1 VKPTNR
7 NRTLLGAAAGL
18 LAAAAGVGA
27 SMIVSVIVGGAPTPS
42 TAVGSR
48 VIDATPGAVKDWAI
62 EHLGTNDKPF
72 LLTGIFGAIAVL
84 AALTGVVAWR
94 SRRVA
99 LGLTAVLGLVGLVA
113 AYADRTTLVGSLAKI
128 SPAAVAL
135 VVSVGFLYMFTR
147 HWNGATH
154 TVAAESVD
162 SPRLVEVGAS
172 SSPAQVRTIA
182 RPAGMTTL
190 SEPEFR
196 RTPTARP
203 KTDKRSE
210 NPAPAGFDR
219 RAFLAVALASGAVAA
234 VGLGTSHVF
243 GNAGARSRSDI
254 ALPKAADAAPALA
267 GSMSISGVKGLTPY
281 ITPNSDFYRVDTALS
296 VPQID
301 AGNWSL
307 KIHGLVDKE
316 IELTFADLVDMPLIE
331 RRVTLACV
339 SNEVGGHYA
348 GNATWLGVKISDLLK
363 QLGVQSGA
371 DAVKST
377 SVDGMTIGTPLQAL
391 TDDREAMIA
400 IGMNGEPLP
409 LAHGFPARMVV
420 PGLYGYVS
428 ATKWLVDME
437 ITRFADFSAY
447 WTSRGFSAE
456 APIKTFSRI
465 DVPTSFAKLHSG
477 KTAVAG
483 VAWAQNTGI
492 QKVEVRV
499 DGGSW
504 QPTRLPKEDTIDTW
518 RQWVYEWDAEPGNH
532 QIEVRATDRSG
543 YTQTSRRAAPRPNG
557 ATGWHSVNVTV
568 A

>member
-7 NRTLLGAAAGL
+7 IRIPLGAAAGL
-18 LAAAAGVGA
+18 LSAAAGVGA

-48 VIDATPGAVKDWAI
+48 VIDATPGAVKDWAVN
-62 EHLGTNDKPF
+62 HLGTNDKPF
-72 LLTGIFGAIAVL
+72 LLTGIFSAIAVL

-94 SRRVA
+94 SRRLA
-99 LGLTAVLGLVGLVA
+99 LALTAALGLVGLAA

-128 SPAAVAL
+128 GPAVVAL
-135 VVSVGFLYMFTR
+135 AVSVGFLFLFTR
-147 HWNGATH
+147 RWNDAESAAPEDADESAELVAVGTGSTARSAVAGRGGAT
-154 TVAAESVD
+154 S
-162 SPRLVEVGAS
+162 
-172 SSPAQVRTIA
+172 
-182 RPAGMTTL
+182 TTL

-203 KTDKRSE
+203 KASSRAE
-210 NPAPAGFDR
+210 NSAPAGFDR
-219 RAFLAVALASGAVAA
+219 RAFIAAALASGAVAA
-234 VGLGTSHVF
+234 VGLGSTRVF

-254 ALPKAADAAPALA
+254 ALPKAADAAPALTGA
-267 GSMSISGVKGLTPY
+267 MTLDGVKGLTPY
-281 ITPNSDFYRVDTALS
+281 LTPNSDFYRVDTALS

-301 AGNWSL
+301 AGNWSM
-307 KIHGLVDKE
+307 KIHGLVDHE
-316 IELTFADLVDMPLIE
+316 IELSFADLVSMPLIE
-331 RRVTLACV
+331 RRVTLSCV

-348 GNATWLGVKISDLLK
+348 GNALWLGVKVSDLLERA
-363 QLGVQSGA
+363 GVQSGA

-400 IGMNGEPLP
+400 IGMNGDPLP

-428 ATKWLVDME
+428 ATKWLVDLE
-437 ITRFADFSAY
+437 VTRFADFSAY
-447 WTSRGFSAE
+447 WTSRGFSAQ

-465 DVPTSFAKLHSG
+465 DVPASFASLKPG
-477 KTAVAG
+477 KNAVAG

-492 QKVEVRV
+492 EKVEVRI

-504 QPTRLPKEDTIDTW
+504 QPARLPREDTIDSW
-518 RQWVYEWDAEPGNH
+518 RQWVYEWDADSGSH
-532 QIEVRATDRSG
+532 LLEVRATDHSG
-543 YTQTSRRAAPRPNG
+543 YTQTSRRAAPRPDG

>member
-7 NRTLLGAAAGL
+7 YRIPLGAAAGL

-27 SMIVSVIVGGAPTPS
+27 SMIVSVTVGGAPTPS

-48 VIDATPGAVKDWAI
+48 VIDATPGAVKDWAVS
-62 EHLGTNDKPF
+62 HLGTDDKPF
-72 LLTGIFGAIAVL
+72 LLAGIFLAIAVL

-94 SRRVA
+94 SRGVA
-99 LGLTAVLGLVGLVA
+99 LGLTALLGLVGLA
-113 AYADRTTLVGSLAKI
+113 AANADRTTLVGSLAKVA
-128 SPAAVAL
+128 PAAAAL
-135 VVSVGFLYMFTR
+135 VVSVSFLAVFTR
-147 HWNGATH
+147 GWSARAPVPVP
-154 TVAAESVD
+154 VAGSR
-162 SPRLVEVGAS
+162 PR
-172 SSPAQVRTIA
+172 PR
-182 RPAGMTTL
+182 
-190 SEPEFR
+190 
-196 RTPTARP
+196 
-203 KTDKRSE
+203 

-219 RAFLAVALASGAVAA
+219 RAFIAAAVASGAVTA
-234 VGLGTSHVF
+234 VGLGSTRAF
-243 GNAGARSRSDI
+243 GNAGVRSRSDI
-254 ALPKAADAAPALA
+254 ALPEAADAAPALTSA
-267 GSMSISGVKGLTPY
+267 MTLDRITGITPY
-281 ITPNSDFYRVDTALS
+281 ITPGSSFYRVDTALS

-301 AGNWSL
+301 AGSWSL
-307 KIHGLVDKE
+307 RIHGLVDR
-316 IELTFADLVDMPLIE
+316 ELTVSFAELVNMPLIE

-348 GNATWLGVKISDLLK
+348 GNATWLGVRISDLLEHV
-363 QLGVQSGA
+363 GVHAGA

-400 IGMNGEPLP
+400 VGMNGQPLP
-409 LAHGFPARMVV
+409 LTHGFPARMVV

-437 ITRFADFSAY
+437 VTRFADFSAY

-465 DVPTSFAKLHSG
+465 DVPASFAQLKPG
-477 KTAVAG
+477 RNAVAG
-483 VAWAQNTGI
+483 VAWAQGTGI

-504 QPTRLPKEDTIDTW
+504 QVARLPKEDTIDSW
-518 RQWVYEWDAEPGNH
+518 RQWVYEWDAGSGDH
-532 QIEVRATDRSG
+532 LLEVRATDRSG
-543 YTQTSRRAAPRPNG
+543 YTQTSRRVAPRPDG
-557 ATGWHSVNVTV
+557 ATGWHSVNVSV